1 MNMYNEKN
9 SKYDSYPVN
18 QFNPLYRIIKLAKQ
32 SLYKSYQKIAIS
44 YDELITNALI
54 SNGKCHLVAVFKDYL
69 IQDDISEFLKRKYSK
84 YEAKLRLKKLTK
96 YYGSTSLIF
105 PNYTP
110 LPESTYIY
118 KNVLQKQ
125 KVIDKQLFNERLMKI
140 KKKNKD
146 HVDNIFNT
154 EAYEEIINES
164 NSMLIHMMGIKLKQ
178 KNNDDDDIDK
188 IDNLINIIKSSENK
202 VIRTKLSIDD
212 TRIKIKLDTLT
223 KLKIKEKVQHQ
234 HLLSMSN
241 KSISSI
247 KQSRNTK
254 TTHDS
259 SLTRQT
265 TTSHHQTTMSMPKIS
280 IKRTPK
286 LKHRLKLVVD
296 SNLIK
301 TVTSGYET
309 SNRLGKRRSIMSPE
323 IECHKKKLINCFRN
337 PPASDRGKKTKKII
351 QINKMDKI
359 TNTIKN
365 KMMYCKSIKGK
376 NIMLNTMKDTLN
388 E

>member
-178 KNNDDDDIDK
+178 KNI
-188 IDNLINIIKSSENK
+188 
-202 VIRTKLSIDD
+202 
-212 TRIKIKLDTLT
+212 
-223 KLKIKEKVQHQ
+223 
-234 HLLSMSN
+234 
-241 KSISSI
+241 
-247 KQSRNTK
+247 
-254 TTHDS
+254 
-259 SLTRQT
+259 
-265 TTSHHQTTMSMPKIS
+265 
-280 IKRTPK
+280 
-286 LKHRLKLVVD
+286 
-296 SNLIK
+296 
-301 TVTSGYET
+301 
-309 SNRLGKRRSIMSPE
+309 
-323 IECHKKKLINCFRN
+323 
-337 PPASDRGKKTKKII
+337 
-351 QINKMDKI
+351 
-359 TNTIKN
+359 
-365 KMMYCKSIKGK
+365 
-376 NIMLNTMKDTLN
+376 
-388 E
+388 